1 MLARFTLVLLATG
14 LVSIGPGF
22 AQSGNPFKGRIVGDF
37 DVRPKGSVHILDDG
51 PAKGDFRSAPD
62 IAPPAKGSSKPE
74 PIQFPAAPVSAL
86 SEAAHKAKL
95 KSSLSPKLIK
105 KLDSDARVGDFEST
119 RKTQYQGFFGKPM
132 TAAPMTAAPM
142 TMRRVP
148 QRLNANP
155 LGGKPLIY
163 TKPSKGGRFSSP

>member
-14 LVSIGPGF
+14 LVSIGPIL
-22 AQSGNPFKGRIVGDF
+22 AQADIRFPMTGDF
-37 DVRPKGSVHILDDG
+37 DPSLVRSVRINDDG
-51 PAKGDFRSAPD
+51 PAATQKLKVRTKEPRLKVTTAPT
-62 IAPPAKGSSKPE
+62 
-74 PIQFPAAPVSAL
+74 AA

-132 TAAPMTAAPM
+132 TAAPMT
-142 TMRRVP
+142 MRRVP

>member
-14 LVSIGPGF
+14 LVSIGPIL
-22 AQSGNPFKGRIVGDF
+22 AQADIRFPMTGDF
-37 DVRPKGSVHILDDG
+37 DPSLVRSVRINDDG
-51 PAKGDFRSAPD
+51 PAATQKLKVRTKEPRLKVTTAPT
-62 IAPPAKGSSKPE
+62 
-74 PIQFPAAPVSAL
+74 AA

-105 KLDSDARVGDFEST
+105 KLDSDARVGDFESI
-119 RKTQYQGFFGKPM
+119 RKPPYQAVFGKPM
-132 TAAPMTAAPM
+132 TSSPMTAAPM